1 MGTIR
6 LPYLFEGRKQR
17 NEGLNLII
25 QLFYSFTLVLF
36 TVSPSKEEPQ
46 LAGNVIRDLQ

>member
-6 LPYLFEGRKQR
+6 LPYLFEGRNQR

-25 QLFYSFTLVLF
+25 QLFYSCTLVLF
-36 TVSPSKEEPQ
+36 TVSPSEEEPQ